1 MPSRSVTDD
10 RHREERATPKAPIR
24 FRGSTRV
31 VRNAM
36 EVEPMCIV
44 ENETVSGTIFR
55 QYVRLTMC
63 SRVTQTCAM
72 GKQLRVLRARTAGDY
87 TTLCKEGAR
96 RMDVFRA
103 FQRTRWYARIAIVP
117 TSQVANRLRSS
128 EYRRSGRD
136 GKGGWCLADISFMR
150 STWRLTLL
158 SIFRDRWRCRLR
170 AMALISRQLKLN
182 RARDSNHLPF
192 VYGVTVVALDGCTND
207 SHWFSKFANHLD
219 EHCG

>member
-1 MPSRSVTDD
+1 
-10 RHREERATPKAPIR
+10 
-24 FRGSTRV
+24 
-31 VRNAM
+31 
-36 EVEPMCIV
+36 
-44 ENETVSGTIFR
+44 
-55 QYVRLTMC
+55 
-63 SRVTQTCAM
+63 M

-136 GKGGWCLADISFMR
+136 GKGDCCLADISFMR

-158 SIFRDRWRCRLR
+158 SIFRDRWRCRRRHLR
-170 AMALISRQLKLN
+170 AMALISCQLKLN

-192 VYGVTVVALDGCTND
+192 VYGATELLPWTVVRTIHIGFQNSRTILTSIADRVAD
-207 SHWFSKFANHLD
+207 ASV
-219 EHCG
+219 